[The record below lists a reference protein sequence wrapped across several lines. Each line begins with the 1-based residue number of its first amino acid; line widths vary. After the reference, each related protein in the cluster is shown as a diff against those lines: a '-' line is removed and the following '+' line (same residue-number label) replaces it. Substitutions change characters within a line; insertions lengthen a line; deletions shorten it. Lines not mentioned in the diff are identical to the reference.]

1 VLQLLK
7 KEKWPV
13 RAYVEYEHRG
23 TAGAVNEVKTCFDYV
38 KRALA

>member
-23 TAGAVNEVKTCFDYV
+23 TAVRWAK
-38 KRALA
+38 